1 MAKRFIQLN
10 QTTEHI
16 DEVTIEYMIN
26 PGLSV
31 NKTFREQVE
40 EFMYTTFCEITQPFI
55 KTTFSKNN
63 TRVLAL
69 IMFHEI
75 G

>member
-26 PGLSV
+26 PGLYD
-31 NKTFREQVE
+31 NKAFKEQVE
-40 EFMYTTFCEITQPFI
+40 KCIYTTFDEITQPFI
-55 KTTFSKNN
+55 KAALAKNS
-63 TRVLAL
+63 TSMLAL
-69 IMFHEI
+69 IIFL
-75 G
+75 